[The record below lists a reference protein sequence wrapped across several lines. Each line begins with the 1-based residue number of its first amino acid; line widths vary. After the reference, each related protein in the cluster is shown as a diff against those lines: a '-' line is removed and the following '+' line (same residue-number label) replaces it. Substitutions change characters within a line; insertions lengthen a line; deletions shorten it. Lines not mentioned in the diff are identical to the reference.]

1 MHHCWATRDAWQNK
15 GFLWGNVV
23 GTLSLCLI
31 YELSRNILH
40 ILPTCCHCAESSAE
54 DKLAFKWGKLFS
66 LRPLWITNAGALIC
80 DERRGDWWLF
90 WCYWPRKC
98 WVSTLA
104 LPFFFL
110 NYFLFQWQHCI
121 KLAKFKSL
129 TAECCHSVAY
139 NQSLQSLVQNRLTDA
154 SCLALRITPM
164 ISSLISQVY
173 VSQTDFLMPSYPW
186 QDFYPPKYRTRWC
199 SPGLIRSKKAP
210 DLPTPPTHTHT
221 HTL

>member
-66 LRPLWITNAGALIC
+66 LCPLWITNAGALIC

-104 LPFFFL
+104 LPFFY
-110 NYFLFQWQHCI
+110 YFLFQWQHCI

-129 TAECCHSVAY
+129 TAECHSVAS

-186 QDFYPPKYRTRWC
+186 QDFCLPPQIPHKMMQSWANKQQESAR
-199 SPGLIRSKKAP
+199 
-210 DLPTPPTHTHT
+210 PPHPPQHTHS